1 MNKII
6 SNRYQECY
14 YEETLPNGL
23 KVVVWHKPGYEKSFA
38 MMSTPM
44 GAFDISQIDSKGNTY
59 QYSPG
64 IAHFLEHKLFENDSR
79 DVMEDFSKMGAS
91 VNAATTYDLTTYYFQ
106 TSTDLYEPLNL
117 LLDFTQSLDIT
128 KESVEK
134 EKGIINQELS
144 MYDQMSDFKLVKE
157 TFAALFKD
165 HPMKY
170 DIGGTEES
178 VNQITIEELEA
189 CYKYNYHPSTMICMI
204 VTGKDPQEV
213 LKVVKDNQSK
223 KRFPSINSIHRRKCK
238 EQQEVV
244 KEHVS
249 FVMDVTTPKVNIA
262 FKLNGIRN
270 QIERNKMEIGIRYLM
285 DSIFTTMNKDYQ
297 EWLDNEIINDFF
309 GYECDFGE
317 DYGYLMIYT
326 ETNKINE
333 FKDMVFT
340 NLNKMLNNSYKQE
353 TFNQLKKRYFGE
365 NIKELNDFEAISFA
379 FIRNYF
385 NKTNFFDVL
394 EIVDSFTIEDIEKI
408 KDSLSFDNY
417 SVIECLPMK

>member
-1 MNKII
+1 MNKVV
-6 SNRYQECY
+6 SDRYQECY

-59 QYSPG
+59 QYPPG
-64 IAHFLEHKLFENDSR
+64 IAHFLEHKLFENENR

-157 TFAALFKD
+157 TFAALFHD

-170 DIGGTEES
+170 DIGGTTDS
-178 VNQITIEELEA
+178 VNNTTLEQLEA

-213 LKVVKDNQSK
+213 LKAVRENQLK
-223 KRFPSINSIHRRKCK
+223 KRFPSINSIHRRKCR

-244 KEHVS
+244 KEHVQ
-249 FVMDVTTPKVNIA
+249 FEMDVTTPKVNIA
-262 FKLNGIRN
+262 FKLNGIKN

-285 DSIFTTMNKDYQ
+285 DSIFTTMNEDYQ
-297 EWLDNEIINDFF
+297 EWLDKEIINDFF

-326 ETNKINE
+326 ETNKIDE
-333 FKDMVFT
+333 FKDMIFT
-340 NLNKMLNNSYKQE
+340 NLNKMMNESYKQE

-394 EIVDSFTIEDIEKI
+394 EIIDSFGMNDIEKI
-408 KDSLSFDNY
+408 KKSLNFDHY

>member
-1 MNKII
+1 MNKVV

-23 KVVVWHKPGYEKSFA
+23 KVVVWYKPGYEKSFA

-59 QYSPG
+59 QYPPG
-64 IAHFLEHKLFENDSR
+64 IAHFLEHKLFENENR

-117 LLDFTQSLDIT
+117 LLDFTQNLDIT

-170 DIGGTEES
+170 DIGGTMDS
-178 VNQITIEELEA
+178 VNGTTLEELEA

-204 VTGKDPQEV
+204 VTGKDPEEV
-213 LKVVKDNQSK
+213 LKAVRENQSK
-223 KRFPSINSIHRRKCK
+223 KRFPSINSIHRRKCR

-244 KEHVS
+244 KEHVQ
-249 FVMDVTTPKVNIA
+249 FEMDVTTPKVNIA

-285 DSIFTTMNKDYQ
+285 DSIFTTMNEDYQ
-297 EWLDNEIINDFF
+297 KWLDDEIINDFF

-317 DYGYLMIYT
+317 DYGYLMVYT

-333 FKDMVFT
+333 FKEMVFT
-340 NLNKMLNNSYKQE
+340 NLNKMKTDSYKQE

-379 FIRNYF
+379 FVRNYF

-394 EIVDSFTIEDIEKI
+394 EIIDAFTISDIEVI
-408 KDSLSFDNY
+408 KELLSFDHF